1 MKIALS
7 CNGEGFGHASRLMN
21 FIALL
26 EKDHELVIFSP
37 DSTREFFLSKKVKHP
52 IVSIPHQRL
61 FKDKDRILYW
71 KTFWENVKDFFT
83 LPKVLQRI
91 KGIFQHLQIDA
102 VISDFEPYLPRAAKQ
117 MGIPTLQI
125 NHPGIVLK
133 SRSIWPDALLTKQV
147 ARLMMGPY
155 DELIYCSFYRG
166 DIGPLIRQEIKSAP
180 RQDSGRL
187 TVYLKPGY
195 KESVVRILD
204 ELGLV
209 YDVFPDP
216 NKNYAQHLA
225 SCTAVITSAGHQ
237 SICEAIYLGK
247 PIFVIPQ
254 RGQYEQRL
262 NAQMLRKSG
271 RGEYSTLR
279 ALKKRLPRFLE
290 RLEDFPLISRLHD
303 LLLEESTE
311 ELAFRLN
318 LFLERTRQRAYPSQ
332 QKAPAELRP
341 SPSSPKVRDLDQ
353 QAPKTPLLKTPEAG
367 AGAGITRDPLN

>member
-1 MKIALS
+1 
-7 CNGEGFGHASRLMN
+7 
-21 FIALL
+21 
-26 EKDHELVIFSP
+26 
-37 DSTREFFLSKKVKHP
+37 
-52 IVSIPHQRL
+52 
-61 FKDKDRILYW
+61 
-71 KTFWENVKDFFT
+71 
-83 LPKVLQRI
+83 
-91 KGIFQHLQIDA
+91 
-102 VISDFEPYLPRAAKQ
+102 
-117 MGIPTLQI
+117 
-125 NHPGIVLK
+125 
-133 SRSIWPDALLTKQV
+133 
-147 ARLMMGPY
+147 
-155 DELIYCSFYRG
+155 
-166 DIGPLIRQEIKSAP
+166 
-180 RQDSGRL
+180 
-187 TVYLKPGY
+187 
-195 KESVVRILD
+195 VVRILD

>member
-37 DSTREFFLSKKVKHP
+37 DSTRDFFLSKKVKHP

-166 DIGPLIRQEIKSAP
+166 DIGPLIREEIKSGP

-290 RLEDFPLISRLHD
+290 RLEDFP
-303 LLLEESTE
+303 
-311 ELAFRLN
+311 
-318 LFLERTRQRAYPSQ
+318 
-332 QKAPAELRP
+332 
-341 SPSSPKVRDLDQ
+341 SSADY
-353 QAPKTPLLKTPEAG
+353 T
-367 AGAGITRDPLN
+367 IYC

>member
-1 MKIALS
+1 
-7 CNGEGFGHASRLMN
+7 
-21 FIALL
+21 
-26 EKDHELVIFSP
+26 
-37 DSTREFFLSKKVKHP
+37 
-52 IVSIPHQRL
+52 
-61 FKDKDRILYW
+61 
-71 KTFWENVKDFFT
+71 
-83 LPKVLQRI
+83 
-91 KGIFQHLQIDA
+91 
-102 VISDFEPYLPRAAKQ
+102 
-117 MGIPTLQI
+117 
-125 NHPGIVLK
+125 
-133 SRSIWPDALLTKQV
+133 
-147 ARLMMGPY
+147 MMGPY

-318 LFLERTRQRAYPSQ
+318 LFFGTDPSEGL
-332 QKAPAELRP
+332 P
-341 SPSSPKVRDLDQ
+341 
-353 QAPKTPLLKTPEAG
+353 
-367 AGAGITRDPLN
+367 